1 MDMTALSMQSITHIF
16 AHKTVTHNYKT
27 VTHADGNSTTRAN
40 TTVQYLVYTPSGNT
54 DIQNE
59 RGRNID
65 IVV

>member
-1 MDMTALSMQSITHIF
+1 MQSITNIF

-27 VTHADGNSTTRAN
+27 VTHADGNSITRAN
-40 TTVQYLVYTPSGNT
+40 TVTNYVVYTPSGNT
-54 DIQNE
+54 EVQNE

>member
-1 MDMTALSMQSITHIF
+1 MDTNLSTQSITHIF

-27 VTHADGNSTTRAN
+27 VTHEDGNSTTRAN
-40 TTVQYLVYTPSGNT
+40 TVVQYLVYTPNGNT

-65 IVV
+65 ITV